1 MKLQYRLSSAEV
13 SRDLPVAP
21 NATALT
27 LLERKERLSTFALF
41 VPALFLVG
49 AFLVIPVGWLFYL
62 SFVSDGHF
70 SLAHYARMLGYSS
83 YATILLTTVE
93 VSIIVTVI
101 CVVVG
106 FPAAYLV
113 AQLPKWPAL
122 ICLSLIVIPFWTSL
136 LVRT

>member
-1 MKLQYRLSSAEV
+1 MEPSAVKLQYRLSSAEV

-49 AFLVIPVGWLFYL
+49 AFLVVPVGWLFYL

-101 CVVVG
+101 
-106 FPAAYLV
+106 
-113 AQLPKWPAL
+113 
-122 ICLSLIVIPFWTSL
+122 
-136 LVRT
+136 